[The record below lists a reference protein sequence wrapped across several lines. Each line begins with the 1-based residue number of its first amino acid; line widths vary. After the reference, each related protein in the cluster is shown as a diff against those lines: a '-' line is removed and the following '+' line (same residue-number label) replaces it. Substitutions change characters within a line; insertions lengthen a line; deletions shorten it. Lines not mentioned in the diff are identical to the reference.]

1 MLVNFKII
9 IVKNLGSKT
18 IAFELEKNIIF
29 LIKFLMIKDKKNHLS
44 LTTQNK
50 MSSILIKNLISFVKE
65 ETFSFIYQ
73 ILKNKFV
80 C

>member
-29 LIKFLMIKDKKNHLS
+29 LIKFLKIKDKK
-44 LTTQNK
+44 
-50 MSSILIKNLISFVKE
+50 
-65 ETFSFIYQ
+65 TFEFNNT
-73 ILKNKFV
+73 K
-80 C
+80 